1 MMPASLFKQLLL
13 PLYPRLQRVALRL
26 LGNTEDAEDMVQE
39 VYMKLWSKRDAL
51 PDVKEVE
58 AYCVTM
64 TKNMCIDRLRMA
76 EVEKE
81 DVDEVPIMLAATDD
95 VEAQVALEDI
105 NLCYTYGQVDVIGQ
119 MKWLKRLWW
128 SGSWTAK
135 VRYGDALRENLPDC
149 TFNFD
154 TGSSTGEGWRK
165 GKNYYAMRDL
175 FGMSYMIW

>member
-58 AYCVTM
+58 AYCVTL

-81 DVDEVPIMLAATDD
+81 DVDEVPIMLAETDD
-95 VEAQVALEDI
+95 VEAQVERHDAVEQVKQIIETLPEHQQQVITLRDIEDCSFEEI
-105 NLCYTYGQVDVIGQ
+105 AEQTGL
-119 MKWLKRLWW
+119 
-128 SGSWTAK
+128 TA
-135 VRYGDALRENLPDC
+135 VNIRMLLSRARRTIRERFKKL
-149 TFNFD
+149 
-154 TGSSTGEGWRK
+154 
-165 GKNYYAMRDL
+165 
-175 FGMSYMIW
+175 